1 MTSPME
7 DVKRQ
12 LNQAMMTASGNGLG
26 IIGFVV
32 TVKATG
38 LEFEPF
44 ASSSA
49 LEPEQFVELVALAS
63 RQMIGPN
70 DDELIN

>member
-12 LNQAMMTASGNGLG
+12 LNQAMVTASGNGIG
-26 IIGFVV
+26 VIGFVV
-32 TVKATG
+32 IVKGNG

-44 ASSSA
+44 ASASS
-49 LEPEQFVELVALAS
+49 LQPEQFVELVALAS

-70 DDELIN
+70 EDELIN

>member
-1 MTSPME
+1 MINPME
-7 DVKRQ
+7 DVKRK
-12 LNQAMMTASGNGLG
+12 LNQAMTTASGNGMG

-44 ASSSA
+44 SSSA
-49 LEPEQFVELVALAS
+49 ALKEEEFVELIALAS
-63 RQMIGPN
+63 RQMIAQD